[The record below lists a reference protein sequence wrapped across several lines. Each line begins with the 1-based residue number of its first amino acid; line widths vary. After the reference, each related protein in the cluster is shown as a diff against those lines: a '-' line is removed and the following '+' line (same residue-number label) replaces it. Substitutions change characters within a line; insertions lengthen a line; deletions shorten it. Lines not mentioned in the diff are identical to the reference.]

1 MQQPSHLALS
11 FFCPPEPII
20 YTRPEEN
27 FKKII
32 WHITPQLKTLSWFP
46 VALRLDFTS
55 QRGPRP
61 ACPPHLSCPALLL
74 PKGFG
79 CPGLFRSVELLKPF
93 LPQGLCTCYFSAWKP
108 LPSGDGGLF
117 PPFPIPILKL
127 PEYREGLSWELFP
140 RCSIHRFLK
149 THLHP
154 SPGFSY
160 FCKFT
165 EPVFWGKRGRPQVGS
180 ALIHSMSVIKTGPLL
195 FA

>member
-1 MQQPSHLALS
+1 MLCIPPASNLRHL
-11 FFCPPEPII
+11 FWKKN
-20 YTRPEEN
+20 TTGEEN
-27 FKKII
+27 PASVNPLFFIYS
-32 WHITPQLKTLSWFP
+32 LYLSGLGSAVDVSWCVLFP
-46 VALRLDFTS
+46 YSGDA
-55 QRGPRP
+55 
-61 ACPPHLSCPALLL
+61 
-74 PKGFG
+74 
-79 CPGLFRSVELLKPF
+79 
-93 LPQGLCTCYFSAWKP
+93 
-108 LPSGDGGLF
+108 SGDGGPF
-117 PPFPIPILKL
+117 PPSPIPILKL

-180 ALIHSMSVIKTGPLL
+180 ALIHSMSVTKTGPLL